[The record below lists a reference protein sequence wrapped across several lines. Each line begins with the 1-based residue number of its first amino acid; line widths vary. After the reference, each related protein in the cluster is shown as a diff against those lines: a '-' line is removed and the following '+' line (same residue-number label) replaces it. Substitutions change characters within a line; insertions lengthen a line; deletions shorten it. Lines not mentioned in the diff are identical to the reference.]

1 MKICRDTTEPR
12 PSLLP
17 PATVPR
23 AITKQDWKI
32 SFAFPSI
39 KMQQAG
45 EQVLKTF
52 QAEPA
57 DVGAAAVLRERN
69 ASTEGL
75 SSPESGCAPCS
86 GVLSPSISSCTEVS
100 LASLPPSPSGALLGT
115 ASSSFS
121 CFWMKDSIA
130 ASDRVPETYKSAFV
144 PHSLGSAVPRQPPTS
159 WFVAS
164 STTRAAHCPSA
175 ETWHVATRLQQP
187 PPSCMLIIPKQG
199 SDWDCERI
207 TGGSELTALP
217 SLTEYTILS

>member
-23 AITKQDWKI
+23 AITKQDQKT

-130 ASDRVPETYKSAFV
+130 ASDRVPETYKSAFSATQPGV
-144 PHSLGSAVPRQPPTS
+144 CSAQTTSHLLVCSQQHNQGCSLSFCRDLACGNKA
-159 WFVAS
+159 AAA
-164 STTRAAHCPSA
+164 TTLVYVDYS
-175 ETWHVATRLQQP
+175 Q
-187 PPSCMLIIPKQG
+187 
-199 SDWDCERI
+199 
-207 TGGSELTALP
+207 TGQ
-217 SLTEYTILS
+217 